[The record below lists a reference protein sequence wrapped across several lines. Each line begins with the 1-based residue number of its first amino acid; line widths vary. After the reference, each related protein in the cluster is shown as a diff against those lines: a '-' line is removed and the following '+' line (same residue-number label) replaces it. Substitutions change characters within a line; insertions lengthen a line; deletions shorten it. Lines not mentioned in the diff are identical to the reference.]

1 MSKANL
7 ELKVGLFVLIGL
19 VILTGIIFTVS
30 DIRFSNTGY
39 KIKIRFDDVAGIE
52 SGSPVDLAG
61 VEVGKVESIAFVH
74 DPDKDDTVVEL
85 TLWIKKGT
93 VIRKNSVPQ
102 LKQLGFLGEQYVYLS
117 LGTKDSP
124 AVEEGYIFHGETPIG
139 IEDLTKE
146 LYTTTR
152 KVNKTVDSLNDI
164 IGDEKVRT
172 DLKHS
177 AANTR
182 EITEDL
188 KEMAKDLKKH
198 PWKLFVV
205 PESEKEGNKKD
216 GHQQKNNNTDKN
228 KGYTIEGNTF

>member
-39 KIKIRFDDVAGIE
+39 TIKIRFDDVAGIE

-93 VIRKNSVPQ
+93 IIRKNSVPQ
-102 LKQLGFLGEQYVYLS
+102 LRQLGFLGEQYVYLS

-124 AVEEGYIFHGETPIG
+124 VVEEGYIFHGETPIG

-146 LYTTTR
+146 LYVTTR
-152 KVNKTVDSLNDI
+152 KVNRTVDSLNDI

-205 PESEKEGNKKD
+205 PESEKESNKKD
-216 GHQQKNNNTDKN
+216 GHQQKNNNADIN
-228 KGYTIEGNTF
+228 KGYMIEGNSF